1 MDNEDEPFEQV
12 ELRVEK
18 RLGQFLK
25 MCNILL
31 DSKLI
36 LLKRVQI
43 SFLVKIKLEKKINY
57 IKVFFFKKNLNQLLT
72 NIYVYLINFTESL
85 RQNVKEEVKEV
96 MRENKDIEG
105 NMKILK
111 QEEVWILTIID
122 NNVFHEL
129 NLIFLT
135 KHI

>member
-25 MCNILL
+25 KCNILL

-111 QEEVWILTIID
+111 QEEVWI
-122 NNVFHEL
+122 
-129 NLIFLT
+129 
-135 KHI
+135 

>member
-111 QEEVWILTIID
+111 QEEVWI
-122 NNVFHEL
+122 
-129 NLIFLT
+129 
-135 KHI
+135 